1 MADAGPALPIE
12 DVARYPLPGTAV
24 PGAPAFSP
32 DGRWVTYLHS
42 PDRSLRRELFVV
54 DAGTGESRSLLGRA
68 PSEVTEETLTLE
80 EKLRRE
86 RARELGVGVTSYA
99 WVEATGAILLP
110 LTGGLWLL
118 DGVTGAEPRLVVD
131 GEVIDPQASP
141 DGRLVAFVRDAEVW
155 VAPLDGPF
163 AAQPLTSGAAARGRT
178 HGLAEFV
185 AQEEMARSH
194 GFWWSQDSRSIAF
207 AEVDESHI
215 PVYRIVHQGSD
226 QVGEA
231 AQEDHRY
238 PFAGCDNARVR
249 LGVVVVAIGADARP
263 VEAVP
268 EPVWMD
274 LPPHEYLAR
283 VHWLADGALVAQLQ
297 DRAQSQLDVVRLD
310 PVKGTASVLWTET
323 SDVWVNLH
331 DCFRPLDDGCFLW
344 ASERTG
350 FLHLEV
356 RHADGSLQRV
366 LTSGDWL
373 VTGVA
378 AVDEDRGLVWFT
390 ATADSPLERHLYE
403 VPLTGGPARG
413 VTQEAGSHAVVVHPG
428 SGRFVDTWSSCSTP
442 PAVYLRELE
451 SGAVVAPVSPGFDP
465 RLARLPIVPPELTTI
480 ETADGTELHVALY
493 RPEGEGPF
501 PTVVSVYGGPH
512 AQRVTDSWGTTAVM
526 RNQYLRSLGFLV
538 VMADNRG
545 SANRGLAFEGAI
557 RHDLGHLEVEDQAEV
572 IAVLTERGL
581 VDPTRV
587 GIYGWSYGGYM
598 SAMCLARR
606 PDVFH
611 VAVAGAPVA
620 HWDGYD
626 THYTERYMGTP
637 QENPDGY
644 ERSSVQAHVDS
655 IVGHLLL
662 VHGLIDENVHFR
674 HTARLLNALTR
685 AQVHA
690 ELLLFPDERHVP
702 RAEADRRYMEQRI
715 SDFLT
720 THLLAP

>member
-1 MADAGPALPIE
+1 MADARGGVPVE

-24 PGAPAFSP
+24 PVAAAFSA

-42 PDRSLRRELFVV
+42 PDRSLRRELFVM
-54 DAGTGESRSLLGRA
+54 DAETGEARSLLGRA
-68 PSEVTEETLTLE
+68 PSEVTEQTLTLD

-99 WVEATGAILLP
+99 WVKETGSILVP
-110 LTGGLWLL
+110 LAGGLWVL
-118 DGVTGAEPRLVVD
+118 DDVTDAEPRLVVG
-131 GEVIDPQASP
+131 GEAIDPQVSP
-141 DGRLVAFVRDAEVW
+141 DGTRVAFVREAEVW
-155 VAPLDGPF
+155 VAPLDGS
-163 AAQPLTSGAAARGRT
+163 AAPQPLTRDAVANGRT
-178 HGLAEFV
+178 AGLAEFV

-207 AEVDESHI
+207 AEVDERHI

-226 QVGEA
+226 QVGEG

-238 PFAGCDNARVR
+238 PFAGADNAKVR
-249 LGVVVVAIGADARP
+249 LGVIATDGAVDGSSA
-263 VEAVP
+263 P

-283 VHWLADGALVAQLQ
+283 VHWLADGALVAQVE
-297 DRAQSQLDVVRLD
+297 DRSQCRLDVVRLD
-310 PVKGTASVLWTET
+310 PRDGTSTVLWTET
-323 SDVWVNLH
+323 SDVWINLH
-331 DCFRPLDDGCFLW
+331 DCFRPLDDGRLLW
-344 ASERTG
+344 ASERSG
-350 FLHLEV
+350 YLHLEL
-356 RHADGSLQRV
+356 RRADGSLDV
-366 LTSGDWL
+366 GLTSGDWL
-373 VTGVA
+373 VTGVTG
-378 AVDEDRGLVWFT
+378 VDEDQGLVWFT

-403 VPLTGGPARG
+403 VSLAGGSARR
-413 VTQEAGSHAVVVHPG
+413 VTQEEGTHAVVVHPK
-428 SGRFVDTWSSCSTP
+428 SGRFVDTWSSRSTP
-442 PAVYLRELE
+442 PAVFLRDL
-451 SGAVVAPVSPGFDP
+451 SDGTVLAPVSPGSDP
-465 RLARLPIVPPELTTI
+465 RLARMAIAPPELTSI

-493 RPEGEGPF
+493 RPDGEGPF

-512 AQRVTDSWGTTAVM
+512 AQRVTDSWATTVVM
-526 RNQYLRSLGFLV
+526 RNQYLRTLGFLV

-572 IAVLTERGL
+572 IAALTDRGL
-581 VDPTRV
+581 IDPTRV

-611 VAVAGAPVA
+611 VAVAGAPVT

-637 QENPDGY
+637 QDNPDGY
-644 ERSSVQAHVDS
+644 RRSSVMAHVEA
-655 IVGHLLL
+655 ITGRLLL

-674 HTARLLNALTR
+674 HTARLLNALIR
-685 AQVHA
+685 AGVHA

-702 RAEADRRYMEQRI
+702 RAEADRISMERRI